1 MDSYFKAIRSGA
13 LPADTVV
20 LLAHDP
26 ATVKRMAKVKL
37 SEVYRVTIKRQR
49 NYKLLQKAHC
59 LVNSAFDCQEQY
71 TNKDEFRSAVTIE
84 AGHSTMETLLDGR
97 KVELAKS
104 WSFEKMTEDEF
115 EQLYADMIE
124 GLCRHTE
131 LFNGMTRD
139 DFLNGVMQFAGQGNI

>member
-26 ATVKRMAKVKL
+26 ATVKRMGKVKL

-49 NYKLLQKAHC
+49 NYKLLQKAHV
-59 LVNSAFDCQEQY
+59 LARFAFDCQEQFDDY
-71 TNKDEFRSAVTIE
+71 EQFRKAMTIE
-84 AGHSTMETLLDGR
+84 AGHSHYETLLDGR
-97 KVELAKS
+97 VVEIADS
-104 WSFEKMTEDEF
+104 WAFENMTEDTF
-115 EQLYADMIE
+115 ERLYADMIE